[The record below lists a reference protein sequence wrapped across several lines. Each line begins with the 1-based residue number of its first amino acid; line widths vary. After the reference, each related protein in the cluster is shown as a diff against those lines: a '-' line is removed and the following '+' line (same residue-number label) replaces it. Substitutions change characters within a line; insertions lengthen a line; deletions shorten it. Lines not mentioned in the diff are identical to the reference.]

1 MKPRQVI
8 IGLIVAFVLALAVYN
23 GSSKKNSDQ
32 SDLLVVPSSATI
44 PPGHNGVIDVRLT
57 NSGPDPMSNT
67 VTFTLTA
74 DPHLVIRGVGQVS
87 AVEPDLPFS
96 PGTACTVQNSGEAMT
111 CTANV
116 SLHVDRHLLW
126 RVPVSVAKDA
136 PATAPLELTVTA
148 NGNSHYSDPHQ
159 ANNTTIGFMV
169 NPQAARATPAPSG
182 STPKPSST
190 SRPPSSPHS
199 SPTAQPTG
207 SSAAPAG
214 AAPTTEPAKKIE
226 NTAQKALAPIT
237 IAICLVAVLVALMVG
252 VLVLVARRQQRVP
265 LDYIAPRR
273 DKLH

>member
-8 IGLIVAFVLALAVYN
+8 VGLLVVFVVALALYN
-23 GSSKKNSDQ
+23 KNSKKSSDQ

-57 NSGPDPMSNT
+57 NAGPEPMSNT

-87 AVEPDLPFS
+87 ALEPDLPFS
-96 PGTACTVQNSGEAMT
+96 PDTACTVQNSGEAMT
-111 CTANV
+111 CHANV

-126 RVPVSVAKDA
+126 RIPVRVAKDA

-148 NGNSHYSDPHQ
+148 DGNSNYSDPHK

-169 NPQAARATPAPSG
+169 NPAASRATPAP
-182 STPKPSST
+182 TPKPSPT

-207 SSAAPAG
+207 SSAAPVG
-214 AAPTTEPAKKIE
+214 TAPATQAAKKIQ

-237 IAICLVAVLVALMVG
+237 IAICLLAVLAALMVG
-252 VLVLVARRQQRVP
+252 LLVLVARRQQRVP

-273 DKLH
+273 DKLQ